1 MGISQVKMPQ
11 NSLFYGKYLVVFS
24 QINTSHTIGNLCLV
38 SAEVNFDRF
47 CQVLCFVEG
56 HVFQDLYSDIL
67 EVFLMPSYFLLSY
80 LQC

>member
-1 MGISQVKMPQ
+1 MGISQVTMPQ
-11 NSLFYGKYLVVFS
+11 NSHFYGKDLVVFS
-24 QINTSHTIGNLCLV
+24 QINTSHTIGFCS

-56 HVFQDLYSDIL
+56 HVFQDLDSDIL